1 MSRRTIKEYMARKR
15 EDYEGEFPHRKTRFI
30 DEVCKTTGLSR
41 KYVIRLLNGKVEY
54 RERKGRGKTY
64 GAEVAEVLKAVWKAA
79 GCPCL
84 PYFKVGVARWVE
96 EYCARVGPVG
106 EATKALLLRMSDRTM
121 SRLLSG
127 EVREKPG
134 WSKANKRSGRGVK
147 NEIRELV
154 PCASGETVMACDVP
168 PGDVQI
174 DTFALGGGD
183 GSGDF
188 FWILDTADRHVQW
201 VELAPAWNRA
211 QRSTC
216 AALARCMERFPF
228 AVLALHA
235 DNGGEALNH
244 HVMAFLGLKPKRPFV
259 WRSRPRKCN
268 DNAHVEEK
276 NRSVGRQLFGEMR
289 LDCPDLEAD
298 LAELCSMWS
307 DFHNFFRP
315 CKMLVSKVK
324 RADGKGFRRV
334 FDKPRTPFERVL
346 ESGVLTEEQK
356 RKLMARKA
364 KLNGVALL
372 EKIKAKLAKIKRIQ
386 KKYSRDKAKHGHA
399 GAPVEVADL
408 ALRAAPPGPSAPL
421 HGRTG
426 ASRHDKPSPAD
437 YRTARSISVQYL
449 ANQKP
454 PPFLAGALS
463 I

>member
-64 GAEVAEVLKAVWKAA
+64 GSEVSEVLKAVWKAA

-134 WSKANKRSGRGVK
+134 WSKANRRSGRGLK

-154 PCASGETVMACDVP
+154 PCASGETVMACYVP

-174 DTFALGGGD
+174 DTFALGGGN

-188 FWILDTADRHVQW
+188 YWILDFADRHVQW
-201 VELAPAWNRA
+201 VELAPTWNRT
-211 QRSTC
+211 QRGTC
-216 AALARCMERFPF
+216 AALARCMDRFPF
-228 AVLALHA
+228 TVLAMHS

-244 HVMAFLGLKPKRPFV
+244 HVMAFLGIKPKSPFV
-259 WRSRPRKCN
+259 WRSRPHKCN

-276 NRSVGRQLFGEMR
+276 NRSVGRQLFGEIR

-298 LAELCSMWS
+298 LTELCSMWS
-307 DFHNFFRP
+307 DFNNFFRP
-315 CKMLVSKVK
+315 CKMLISKVK

-334 FDKPRTPFERVL
+334 FDQPRTPFERTL

-364 KLNGVALL
+364 KLNGVTLL
-372 EKIKAKLAKIKRIQ
+372 KKIKTKLNKIRRLQ
-386 KKYSRDKAKHGHA
+386 EKYSRANAKRGYA
-399 GAPVEVADL
+399 GAPVEVADS

-421 HGRTG
+421 HGRSGT
-426 ASRHDKPSPAD
+426 SRHEKTSPAD
-437 YRTARSISVQYL
+437 YRKARSISVQYL

-454 PPFLAGALS
+454 PSFLLGALS